1 MSLVFYVF
9 SYTVLDSYSCVFV
22 CPEVVCPSFTIAVT
36 RFVFVS
42 VIVIIIAIVEAT
54 VSRRNEYKRI

>member
-36 RFVFVS
+36 HFVFVS
-42 VIVIIIAIVEAT
+42 VIVIARGNCKPSE
-54 VSRRNEYKRI
+54 RL